1 MAFNIEQISKNA
13 FAEAFAHEPIANGWT
28 IHKEESY
35 NYQPEKAKPKRKT
48 QKDKPVSGQAA
59 AGKGRGRPS
68 GSKKK
73 AIKNE
78 ASPPA
83 VIKTSPP
90 AVIKTPPP
98 AIIKTPPPAI
108 ITAPPTAAIKVPL
121 TAIMKA
127 PPAAIIKAE
136 PTAHPNF
143 SLPSAISSFPSFVLE
158 NPLPTIHH
166 LLAVGSGGA
175 SSGIPTSAE
184 DFHRMVEA
192 SPNKQLVVAIL
203 QAAQVHVQMN
213 IQSRALLPSNVEV
226 APKPSS
232 LVNAPVVPVPSTSY
246 VQQASEVVVEN
257 VDDRDWKS
265 LPLKKR
271 KLYVPKPAIE
281 STKPEAANENTKPE
295 AAVEK
300 PKKRRTL
307 RTPRATRAE
316 SCEDEDSNASRP
328 VTIVRKTDFELFKEE
343 EARKAGKA
351 MKLASPPEAGRQSAR
366 IAEKKQSKVLTTI
379 YMPPADEM
387 SKEEFMFH
395 LGLMPKV

>member
-13 FAEAFAHEPIANGWT
+13 FAEAFAHEPIATNGWT

-68 GSKKK
+68 GSKK
-73 AIKNE
+73 ATKNQ
-78 ASPPA
+78 APSP
-83 VIKTSPP
+83 TS
-90 AVIKTPPP
+90 IKTPPP
-98 AIIKTPPPAI
+98 AV
-108 ITAPPTAAIKVPL
+108 ITAPPAAVIKVPL
-121 TAIMKA
+121 TAIMKT
-127 PPAAIIKAE
+127 PPAAIIKAAPAAFIKAA
-136 PTAHPNF
+136 PTANPNF
-143 SLPSAISSFPSFVLE
+143 ILPSAMSSFPSFVLE

-213 IQSRALLPSNVEV
+213 IQSRALIPSNAVNVEV

-246 VQQASEVVVEN
+246 VEQANEVVAEN
-257 VDDRDWKS
+257 VDERDWKS

-271 KLYVPKPAIE
+271 KLYVPKPANENAKPKPAIE
-281 STKPEAANENTKPE
+281 STKPEAAVEN
-295 AAVEK
+295 

-307 RTPRATRAE
+307 RTPRVSRVE
-316 SCEDEDSNASRP
+316 PYEDEDSNASHP
-328 VTIVRKTDFELFKEE
+328 VTIVRKTDFELYKEE

-351 MKLASPPEAGRQSAR
+351 LKVASPPEAGRQSAR
-366 IAEKKQSKVLTTI
+366 IAEKKQSKVVTTI